1 MTDLWDARRG
11 APKGRPLAPL
21 PPKITTY
28 PGASRSVED
37 QHDGLTPPDP
47 TGAVNAN
54 FIVEFINGFF
64 SIYNKRDGSL
74 VNRVTDGEFWKAA
87 RISSPGLAIDPRI
100 VFIPDAGRR
109 GQWLAVQL
117 DMGKRVL
124 MATTSPNDPDSDPS
138 IDPRSPKWQG
148 SAFDF
153 PGNDFT
159 MLGYD
164 ATGVYIGT
172 DAKDGR
178 GGRMPEIAAISRG
191 NALAWPPRVSSP
203 GNVKITAPGSPE
215 EYGYSLYP
223 VIERGEPTSVAIA
236 IGVDNVT
243 KQHLT
248 YSLISNR
255 DIVSHGQIEVPPFE
269 PVPRNYRVKQPCYT
283 DGQPSQI
290 LFDNDGVVAAPMSD
304 GSNIWVAPTVS
315 SGPNERDP
323 ATHLGVRWYRLAI
336 DPWSR
341 KPSLAKCGVIGGQ
354 NYDYFNPSILSFGKD
369 DYTIVSLSRSGNALT
384 PTKPVDPDCGNIGA
398 YVALV
403 RETSTDFWY
412 ELFTLRS
419 GLAYDYIP
427 NTVQRWGDCS
437 TVCGDPTSPR
447 TAWIFNQYVT
457 QGGLWV
463 MNERGEGK
471 STSQNCDVIA
481 RIDLPPA

>member
-1 MTDLWDARRG
+1 MTDLVDARRG
-11 APKGRPLAPL
+11 APQGIIT
-21 PPKITTY
+21 PKITTWA
-28 PGASRSVED
+28 GADRPVEK
-37 QHDGLTPPDP
+37 QRDGWTPPDP

-54 FIVEFINGFF
+54 NIVEFINGFF
-64 SIYNKRDGSL
+64 SIYDKQNGIV
-74 VNRVTDGEFWKAA
+74 VNRVTDVTFWGRAGVQ
-87 RISSPGLAIDPRI
+87 PGNIVDPRI
-100 VFIPDAGRR
+100 VFIPDAGRG
-109 GQWLAVQL
+109 GQWLAMQL
-117 DMGKRVL
+117 DMGHRVL
-124 MATTSPNDPDSDPS
+124 IATTSPD
-138 IDPRSPKWQG
+138 DPRANPAIGNWKG
-148 SAFDF
+148 AAFALE
-153 PGNDFT
+153 GNDFT

-164 ATGVYIGT
+164 SNGVYVRTNVEYGE
-172 DAKDGR
+172 GR
-178 GGRMPEIAAISRG
+178 APEIAVILRTD
-191 NALAWPPRVSSP
+191 ALAWPPQVGP
-203 GNVKITAPGSPE
+203 GQVRIIGPLKPE
-215 EYGYSLYP
+215 DYGINLYP
-223 VIERGEPTSVAIA
+223 VIDQSRGATAALA
-236 IGVDNVT
+236 IGVDTVT
-243 KQHLT
+243 RQHLT
-248 YSLISNR
+248 YAQISNGT
-255 DIVSHGQIEVPPFE
+255 IVYHDKIEVPSFF
-269 PVPRNYRVKQPCYT
+269 PVPFNFRVKQPNPK
-283 DGQPSQI
+283 GLNWI
-290 LFDNDGVVAAPMSD
+290 IFDSSGAVAAPMGD
-304 GSNIWVAPTVS
+304 GSNIWVAHTVS

-427 NTVQRWGDCS
+427 NTVQRWGNCS